1 MNADGIDIDNR
12 LPRKRVLILVTD
24 TGFGH
29 RSAAEAVAGA
39 IRLRYGHA
47 LTAAIVNPIS
57 ETDAPEF
64 VRSAQFD
71 FDRIVRDWPQFYR
84 LSNRITNL
92 GLSRGLNEVA
102 LTFILYDS
110 LSTVVKQYQPDVIV
124 ITHPALQYP
133 LQGYMKISGANIPLV
148 TVITDLVDLHR
159 LWFSREIDRYF
170 VPTALAAEKAEE
182 RGVSP
187 DRIRVTGLPVH
198 PALAQPAIT
207 PAQARGDLGLRA
219 DLFTVLAVSSK
230 RVEGIYPFIHT
241 LNHCGHPIQIIAV
254 AGGDNDVWE
263 QLRQTE
269 WHAPA
274 RTFNYVEQMP
284 PLIHAA
290 DCVMTKAG
298 GLIVA
303 ESMACGRPMLIM
315 QHRSLHED
323 GNARYVVDNGA
334 GDLTEEPL
342 QLLETLSHWLADG
355 AALFR
360 QRAAAARALGRP
372 NAAFDVADAI
382 FGLLQTD
389 PSEAPRV
396 SSSEQQQLRQLW
408 EEFRLQ
414 AEG

>member
-1 MNADGIDIDNR
+1 MNSDGIDNANG
-12 LPRKRVLILVTD
+12 LPKKRVLILITD

-47 LTAAIVNPIS
+47 VSADVVNPIS
-57 ETDAPEF
+57 ETDVPEF
-64 VRSAQFD
+64 VRSAHFD
-71 FDRIVRDWPQFYR
+71 FDRIVRDWPQLYR

-92 GLSRGLNEVA
+92 GLSRGVNEVA

-110 LSTVVKQYQPDVIV
+110 LSTVVKQYQPDIIV
-124 ITHPALQYP
+124 LTHPTLQYP
-133 LQGYMKISGANIPLV
+133 LRGYMKISGAEMPLA
-148 TVITDLVDLHR
+148 TVVTDLVDLHR

-170 VPTALAAEKAEE
+170 VPTPLAAQKAQE
-182 RGVSP
+182 RGISP
-187 DRIRVTGLPVH
+187 DRILVTGLPVH

-207 PAQARGDLGLRA
+207 QAQARADLGLQT
-219 DLFTVLAVSSK
+219 DLFTILAVSSK

-241 LNHCGHPIQIIAV
+241 LNHCGHPIQIVAV
-254 AGGDNDVWE
+254 AGGDDDLWE
-263 QLRQTE
+263 QLRKTA
-269 WHAPA
+269 WHVPA
-274 RTFNYVEQMP
+274 RTFNYVERMP

-290 DCVMTKAG
+290 DCIMTKSG

-323 GNARYVVDNGA
+323 GNARFVVDNGA

-342 QLLETLSHWLADG
+342 ELLETLNHWLVDG
-355 AALFR
+355 AALFK

-389 PSEAPRV
+389 PAEVPLV